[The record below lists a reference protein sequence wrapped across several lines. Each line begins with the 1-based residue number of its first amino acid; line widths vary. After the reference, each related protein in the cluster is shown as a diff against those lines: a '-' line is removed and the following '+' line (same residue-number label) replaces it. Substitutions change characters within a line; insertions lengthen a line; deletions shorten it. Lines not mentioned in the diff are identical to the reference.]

1 VATGQP
7 GRITWEINLERRY
20 PYGEASPDPDRLQTL
35 GFPPPWPD
43 RPWIYANV
51 ITSQNGLVA
60 WTRHDAGDDPIRA
73 IAGGDFTRPGRRAD
87 VRLMRYLRACASAV
101 SVGAQTLRDQPALV
115 GTLDDSGS
123 DLGAVLERFRQSHGL
138 RRLPVQVIYTQAGA
152 LDLQAPMFSTPGVE
166 VIVVT
171 TGQGARRLRSQGSDG
186 KGVPLLVAGE
196 DALGPA
202 ELRHA
207 HQRLGTDFDVR
218 YLDCEGGATILA
230 ALHEAGLVDEIF
242 VTVTDVRIDPSGHEG
257 VKRLFS
263 FDGARLIAEGHTAS
277 DAGYVFRRW
286 RFNER

>member
-1 VATGQP
+1 VATGQS
-7 GRITWEINLERRY
+7 GTITWEINLERRY
-20 PYGEASPDPDRLQTL
+20 PYGEASPDPARLQTL

-60 WTRHDAGDDPIRA
+60 WKRHDPGDDPIRA

-138 RRLPVQVIYTQAGA
+138 RRLPVQVIYTREGA
-152 LDLQAPMFSTPGVE
+152 LDLQARMFSTAGVG

-171 TGQGARRLRSQGSDG
+171 TGHGARRLRSQGSEG
-186 KGVPLLVAGE
+186 KGVTLLVAG

-202 ELRHA
+202 ELLHA
-207 HQRLGTDFDVR
+207 HQRLFADFDVR
-218 YLDCEGGATILA
+218 YVDCEGGATILA

-263 FDGARLIAEGHTAS
+263 FDGAHLMAEGHTAP

>member
-1 VATGQP
+1 VATEQP
-7 GRITWEINLERRY
+7 GRITWEIDLERHY
-20 PYGEASPDPDRLQTL
+20 PYGEVSPDPDRLHAL

-60 WTRHDAGDDPIRA
+60 WERRDAGDDPIRA
-73 IAGGDFTRPGRRAD
+73 IAGGDFSRPGRRAD
-87 VRLMRYLRACASAV
+87 VRLMRYLRACANAV

-115 GTLDDSGS
+115 GTLSDSGS
-123 DLGAVLERFRQSHGL
+123 DLGAVLERFRLSHGL
-138 RRLPVQVIYTQAGA
+138 RRLPVQVIYTQHGA
-152 LDLQAPMFSTPGVE
+152 LNLEARMFNTPGVE

-171 TGQGARRLRSQGSDG
+171 TGLGARRLRSQGSEG
-186 KGVPLLVAGE
+186 KGVTLLVAGE

-202 ELRHA
+202 ELLHA
-207 HQRLGTDFDVR
+207 HQRLFADFDVR

-242 VTVTDVRIDPSGHEG
+242 VTVTDVLIDPSAHAR

-263 FDGARLIAEGHTAS
+263 LDGARLMAEGHTAP

>member
-1 VATGQP
+1 VATGRP
-7 GRITWEINLERRY
+7 GKITWKINLERRY
-20 PYGEASPDPDRLQTL
+20 PYGEASPDPARLQTL

-60 WTRHDAGDDPIRA
+60 WKRHVPGDDPIRA

-115 GTLDDSGS
+115 GTLNDSGS

-138 RRLPVQVIYTQAGA
+138 RRLPVQVIYTREGA
-152 LDLQAPMFSTPGVE
+152 LDLQARMFSTPGVE

-171 TGQGARRLRSQGSDG
+171 TGHGARRLRSQGSEG
-186 KGVPLLVAGE
+186 KGVTLLVAGE

-202 ELRHA
+202 ELLHA
-207 HQRLGTDFDVR
+207 HQRLFADFDVR
-218 YLDCEGGATILA
+218 YVDCEGGATILA
-230 ALHEAGLVDEIF
+230 ALHETGLVDEIF

-263 FDGARLIAEGHTAS
+263 LNGARLVAEGHTAL